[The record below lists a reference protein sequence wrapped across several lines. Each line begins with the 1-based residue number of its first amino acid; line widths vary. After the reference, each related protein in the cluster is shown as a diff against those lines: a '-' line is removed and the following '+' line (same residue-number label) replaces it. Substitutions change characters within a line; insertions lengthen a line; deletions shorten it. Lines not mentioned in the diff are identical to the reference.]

1 MNSIREKAEYILT
14 QGFFSLLRICP
25 ASLLYGICRGFA
37 ALFYLL
43 AIRRRKITLCNL
55 ELAFPDLP
63 VKERKRI
70 ACRAFD
76 HFGQF
81 IAESTMILAG
91 KLNRNQL
98 MNMVDGSDMQKL
110 LEMEARTE
118 KGILFITGH
127 LGNFELLAH
136 YTGMQLKRHGQV
148 VARKGSNRLI
158 DEKIVT
164 PMRESFGNSVIYKDR
179 ALPHIVRGLRKG
191 NHIGLLIDIKIKARQ
206 GLPVQ
211 FFGHETFAINSS
223 AYLQLKLNPLV
234 VPMTMVRVAPRKYKL
249 VVGNP
254 IHWTDNGKP
263 RKEQVAELTQIH
275 QTELEK
281 LIRAYPE
288 QWLWMHDR
296 WSQPELE
303 RARRK
308 KRKALRIAAK
318 EAS

>member
-1 MNSIREKAEYILT
+1 MNPIREQTEYTLSK
-14 QGFFSLLRICP
+14 GFFGLLRICP
-25 ASLLYGICRGFA
+25 ACLIYGICRAFA
-37 ALFYLL
+37 AAFYLL

-55 ELAFPDLP
+55 KLALPDLP
-63 VKERKRI
+63 VKERVRI
-70 ACRAFD
+70 ARCAFD

-91 KLNRNQL
+91 KLNKEQL
-98 MNMVDGSDMQKL
+98 MRMVDGGDMQKL
-110 LEMEARTE
+110 LDLEQSTE

-136 YTGMQLKRHGQV
+136 YTGMQFKRQGLV
-148 VARKGSNRLI
+148 VARRGNNQLI
-158 DEKIVT
+158 DDKIVT

-179 ALPHIVRGLRKG
+179 ALPRIARGLRKG
-191 NHIGLLIDIKIKARQ
+191 NHIGLLIDIKVKARQ
-206 GLPVQ
+206 GTPVQ
-211 FFGHETFAINSS
+211 FFNHKTFAINSS

-234 VPMTMVRVAPRKYKL
+234 VPMTMVRIAPRKYKL
-249 VVGNP
+249 VTGNP
-254 IHWTDNGKP
+254 IEWTDNGNP
-263 RKEQVAELTQIH
+263 MEEQVAELTQAH

-296 WSQPELE
+296 WELPELE

-308 KRKALRIAAK
+308 KRRVKRAQT
-318 EAS
+318 S

>member
-1 MNSIREKAEYILT
+1 MNKTREKAEYFLT
-14 QGFFSLLRICP
+14 KGFFGLLRICP
-25 ASLLYGICRGFA
+25 ASLLYGICRVFA
-37 ALFYLL
+37 AAFYLL
-43 AIRRRKITLCNL
+43 AFRRRKITLCNL

-70 ACRAFD
+70 ARCAFD

-91 KLNRNQL
+91 KLNKDQL
-98 MNMVDGSDMQKL
+98 MRMVDGSDMQKL
-110 LEMEARTE
+110 LDLEQSTE

-136 YTGMQLKRHGQV
+136 YTGMQFKRHGLV
-148 VARKGSNRLI
+148 VARKGNNQLI
-158 DEKIVT
+158 DDKIVT

-179 ALPHIVRGLRKG
+179 ALPRIARGLRKG
-191 NHIGLLIDIKIKARQ
+191 NHIGLLIDIKTKGHQ
-206 GLPVQ
+206 GTPVQ
-211 FFGHETFAINSS
+211 FFNHKTFAINSS

-249 VVGNP
+249 VTGNP
-254 IHWTDNGKP
+254 VEWIDNGKP
-263 RKEQVAELTQIH
+263 MEEQVAELTQAH
-275 QTELEK
+275 QAELEK
-281 LIRAYPE
+281 LIRSYPE

-296 WSQPELE
+296 WKLPEFE

-308 KRKALRIAAK
+308 KRRAKKAH
-318 EAS
+318 AS